1 MTAILSHSLAINFN
15 SELGI
20 IRNVDIGRH
29 SLLLFLDSSNAFVID
44 ILTETS
50 IVVLGTAIVIALV
63 ATVRLGTIVVGTTV
77 SRRASIR
84 RE

>member
-1 MTAILSHSLAINFN
+1 MTAVFSHSFAINLN
-15 SELGI
+15 SKLGI

-29 SLLLFLDSSNAFVID
+29 SLLLFRDSSQAFVID

-63 ATVRLGTIVVGTTV
+63 ATVRLGTVVVGTI
-77 SRRASIR
+77 AI
-84 RE
+84 